1 MTRKVWIVALVV
13 AVAAGGA
20 YVLTHRA
27 KSPVDAAGGP
37 PPGGPG
43 GAPGGGRGG
52 RSGPPPTVGVAPV
65 TVADM
70 PVYLDGLGTIQAY
83 NTVTVHT
90 RVDGQLMKVA
100 FTEGQFVKAGD
111 LLAKLDDRL
120 YQAAYDQAV
129 AKLAQDQATLD
140 NARVDLERYRA
151 LASEKFGTQ
160 QQYDTQKSTVAQDEA
175 TVKYD
180 KAAVAT
186 ARTNLDYCTITAPI
200 DGRIGLR
207 QVDVGNIAHASDSSG
222 LVVITQLNPI
232 SVVFTLP
239 QQNLAAI
246 NGPLNRGEALPTL
259 AVSTDGRVLDH
270 GTLTTVDNQIDTSTG
285 TLKLKAAFPNKDLTL
300 WPGGFVNVRLLADTR
315 RHITVVPLTA
325 IQHGPK
331 GTYVYVVKD
340 DSTVDPRPVTV
351 AFSEGQQTALTD
363 GVAVGE
369 RVVINGQDR
378 LQAGARIQI
387 AGVAPAD
394 AAPDAA
400 AAPAA
405 DGQQKRRHK
414 DKGGAVPAGAGR
426 NTGSPQ

>member
-20 YVLTHRA
+20 YVLTHHRA
-27 KSPVDAAGGP
+27 KSPDAADGAP
-37 PPGGPG
+37 SPGGPG
-43 GAPGGGRGG
+43 GGGGRGG
-52 RSGPPPTVGVAPV
+52 RMGPPPTVGVAPV

-140 NARVDLERYRA
+140 NARLDLERYRA

-207 QVDVGNIAHASDSSG
+207 QVDIGNIAHASDSSG

-232 SVVFTLP
+232 SVIFTLP
-239 QQNLAAI
+239 QQNLTAI
-246 NGPLNRGEALPTL
+246 NGPLNQGQTLTAL

-300 WPGGFVNVRLLADTR
+300 WPGGFVNVRLLVDTR

-340 DSTVDPRPVTV
+340 DNTVDPRPVTV
-351 AFSEGQQTALTD
+351 AFSEGQQSAVTD

-369 RVVINGQDR
+369 RVVVNGQDR
-378 LQAGARIQI
+378 LQAGATIQI
-387 AGVAPAD
+387 AGAAPAD
-394 AAPDAA
+394 AAPGA
-400 AAPAA
+400 AAPPA
-405 DGQQKRRHK
+405 DGQPKRHHK
-414 DKGGAVPAGAGR
+414 DKGGAAPVGAGR
-426 NTGSPQ
+426 NAGSPQ